1 MSDKLAPP
9 EAMQSFNTFLF
20 RIAVIVWLAVIA
32 WNLASIRKNTE
43 HAMPTTQE
51 AKP

>member
-9 EAMQSFNTFLF
+9 EAAQSFNTFLF
-20 RIAVIVWLAVIA
+20 RIAVIVWLMAIA
-32 WNLASIRKNTE
+32 WNLSGIRKNTE
-43 HAMPTTQE
+43 HTMPTTQE